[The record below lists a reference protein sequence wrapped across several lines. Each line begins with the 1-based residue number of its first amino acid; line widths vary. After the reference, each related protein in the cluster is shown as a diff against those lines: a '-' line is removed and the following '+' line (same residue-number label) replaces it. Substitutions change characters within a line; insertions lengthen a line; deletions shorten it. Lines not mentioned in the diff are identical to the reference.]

1 MLFGGL
7 WAESWK
13 PSSSSSLSWRPC
25 HCLRTHPAIC
35 KPCSISRS
43 GNFESV
49 PSSPSTEELYRI
61 LVLADKYA
69 LSRKLGP
76 WVSRWLKAIRDR
88 LEEEVRTEERVWMM
102 RIDWNLGV
110 EKLYL
115 MQLKDFIELVLSQ
128 LLLNPI
134 RSSKVEA
141 RKQLQQKRK
150 DRNSRLGL
158 ETPANPKTRKS
169 KSGCL
174 EPRTTT
180 EI

>member
-1 MLFGGL
+1 MEAIFLIQSVLETVSLPQDSPCDMQTLF
-7 WAESWK
+7 
-13 PSSSSSLSWRPC
+13 
-25 HCLRTHPAIC
+25 HITH
-35 KPCSISRS
+35 